1 MIKISTKVISVFFSI
16 KAKTTEET
24 TKERLHVNIATSILA
39 LSFLVFFMFIDK
51 VPLEY
56 VLTIFSLFTED
67 WFKIALVMISAF
79 FLLVSYLEKNFSYVL
94 LISVFLLGHFLFV
107 NVYDDKYSIQAT
119 NKKIDV
125 KKERTEHYSL
135 FHNLA

>member
-1 MIKISTKVISVFFSI
+1 MIKISPKNVTNIFSFE
-16 KAKTTEET
+16 AKTTE
-24 TKERLHVNIATSILA
+24 KIRQERLQLNIASSALA

-79 FLLVSYLEKNFSYVL
+79 FLLVIYLEKNFSYVL
-94 LISVFLLGHFLFV
+94 LISIFLLGHFLFV

-119 NKKIDV
+119 TKKIDV
-125 KKERTEHYSL
+125 KKNRTMHYNL
-135 FHNLA
+135 FQNLA

>member
-1 MIKISTKVISVFFSI
+1 MIKISPKNVTNIFSFE
-16 KAKTTEET
+16 AKTTE
-24 TKERLHVNIATSILA
+24 KIRQERLQLNIASSALA

-94 LISVFLLGHFLFV
+94 LISIFLLGHFLFV

-119 NKKIDV
+119 TKKIDV
-125 KKERTEHYSL
+125 KKNRTMHYNL
-135 FHNLA
+135 FQNLA